1 MIEQGIAQDEQGIA
15 QDEQGIEMTDEG
27 NVTSSMY
34 GFHSNTRAAP
44 HTVARAAG
52 S

>member
-1 MIEQGIAQDEQGIA
+1 MTEQGIAL
-15 QDEQGIEMTDEG
+15 DEQGIEMTDEG
-27 NVTSSMY
+27 NVTSSVY
-34 GFHSNTRAAP
+34 GFHSSTRAAP